1 MKPPL
6 PSPRY
11 RLVDDARGV
20 VCVSGSGGGGG
31 VDLLTETV
39 HWQLAEGGGGDTP
52 ATTLGTPQ
60 PKA

>member
-31 VDLLTETV
+31 VDWLPDTV
-39 HWQLAEGGGGDTP
+39 QGPLADGGGGDTP